1 MFLFLLFWGDLLLYV
16 FHGFDVIS
24 VPVCSEF
31 ISLYRRWDVS
41 NIIKLS
47 FILFYIISRNENR
60 HHWSSILSHSEDL
73 ISPWILPEI
82 SLSALFCPFCFVC
95 FGFFCFFFAFV
106 CYFCTV
112 VVFFLFFFRF
122 VLFFVFSFVFFSC
135 TIVIFL
141 NPYPLYHRK
150 YFLKLWA
157 RLATKMLFRCFIER
171 GSKLLLC
178 QKTLVNCVLSMWLG
192 IKAAVTVPDFYYL
205 IYTH

>member
-24 VPVCSEF
+24 VPVCSEL

-73 ISPWILPEI
+73 ISPWILQEI
-82 SLSALFCPFCFVC
+82 SLSALFCPFCFVL
-95 FGFFCFFFAFV
+95 FFLFLFCFCLLFLYSR
-106 CYFCTV
+106 C
-112 VVFFLFFFRF
+112 FFLFFFRF

-157 RLATKMLFRCFIER
+157 RLATKMLFHCFIER
-171 GSKLLLC
+171 GSKLLLS
-178 QKTLVNCVLSMWLG
+178 QKTLVNCVLSVCL
-192 IKAAVTVPDFYYL
+192 
-205 IYTH
+205 

>member
-1 MFLFLLFWGDLLLYV
+1 VFLFLLFWGDLLLYV

-73 ISPWILPEI
+73 ISPWILQEI

-95 FGFFCFFFAFV
+95 FVLFCFFVSFLLLFAIFV
-106 CYFCTV
+106 QSLFFFYFS
-112 VVFFLFFFRF
+112 FALFYFLFFLLYFFLVRS
-122 VLFFVFSFVFFSC
+122 LFF
-135 TIVIFL
+135 
-141 NPYPLYHRK
+141 
-150 YFLKLWA
+150 
-157 RLATKMLFRCFIER
+157 
-171 GSKLLLC
+171 
-178 QKTLVNCVLSMWLG
+178 
-192 IKAAVTVPDFYYL
+192 
-205 IYTH
+205 

>member
-1 MFLFLLFWGDLLLYV
+1 VFLFLLFWGDLLLYV

-95 FGFFCFFFAFV
+95 FVFFVSFLLLFAIFVQSLFFF
-106 CYFCTV
+106 YFS
-112 VVFFLFFFRF
+112 FALFYFLFFLLYFFLVRS
-122 VLFFVFSFVFFSC
+122 LFF
-135 TIVIFL
+135 
-141 NPYPLYHRK
+141 
-150 YFLKLWA
+150 
-157 RLATKMLFRCFIER
+157 
-171 GSKLLLC
+171 
-178 QKTLVNCVLSMWLG
+178 
-192 IKAAVTVPDFYYL
+192 
-205 IYTH
+205 